1 MYAFIA
7 VFTAQ
12 ILILSVLGPV
22 KLVGFLRAQI
32 ARFVAERAAAV
43 DASAAARVDRR
54 LRPLGLMG
62 MGTGVVGLLLLVGM
76 IRYML
81 RPDWTDG
88 RLEALVPAYFA
99 LQVLPL
105 FLALVTVGR
114 FHEVLKRSLPT
125 EKRKAIL
132 EPRGL
137 FDFVSRSAV
146 SLAALAYFL
155 FVAFLLYLEQH
166 PFPGFAGFF
175 TNVAAITLVYAVMA
189 IGICVT
195 LRTRGSTPLQAHEGR
210 MRSVGLAV
218 RICVYSCILYVA
230 SLTLNFTL
238 VLLDLQR
245 WEPSLVSVVLVVL
258 ALLSLAAAREQLRIP
273 QVNNLSIGQLTR

>member
-43 DASAAARVDRR
+43 DAWAAARVDRR
-54 LRPLGLMG
+54 LRLLGLMG

-88 RLEALVPAYFA
+88 PLEAVVPAYFA

-105 FLALVTVGR
+105 FLALVTAGR